1 MKNIWII
8 NQYITSPDIDGD
20 GYRHYYIAKK
30 LKEKGYD
37 CTLITSSFSHAPYRH
52 TKVKGLY
59 KFVNKDIKTL
69 VLRGNKYKK
78 SHGKGRILSWILFS
92 INLMILPFLSKSKA
106 SKPDV
111 ILLSSLPLLPIINI
125 ILFKK
130 LFYPKTKLVF
140 EIRDLWPMSAIE
152 FGNYSEKNFFIKI
165 LAYLEKLAYRKS
177 DLIISV
183 IPRADLHIKEVLG
196 HGNFNY
202 EWITNGYKIPESNE
216 IFDLNEV
223 LDITIEPTNFNIGYA
238 GTLVIANPLDTIIE
252 VVGNHSN
259 KKLQLYILGGGPER
273 ERIIAIAEQY
283 DNVHVLNRIPK
294 KYVSSFLSQMDVLF
308 MGKGTKET
316 KAYKFGTS
324 QLKTFDYFFAKKPII
339 QALNSNENPVTYS
352 GAGYVIE
359 PENEEQLQEKLNYF
373 LSLDQEKLREYGMNG
388 YNYLLENSTYDIIS
402 NKLDN
407 ALSRL

>member
-1 MKNIWII
+1 M
-8 NQYITSPDIDGD
+8 
-20 GYRHYYIAKK
+20 
-30 LKEKGYD
+30 
-37 CTLITSSFSHAPYRH
+37 
-52 TKVKGLY
+52 
-59 KFVNKDIKTL
+59 
-69 VLRGNKYKK
+69 
-78 SHGKGRILSWILFS
+78 
-92 INLMILPFLSKSKA
+92 
-106 SKPDV
+106 
-111 ILLSSLPLLPIINI
+111 
-125 ILFKK
+125 
-130 LFYPKTKLVF
+130 
-140 EIRDLWPMSAIE
+140 
-152 FGNYSEKNFFIKI
+152 
-165 LAYLEKLAYRKS
+165 
-177 DLIISV
+177 
-183 IPRADLHIKEVLG
+183 
-196 HGNFNY
+196 
-202 EWITNGYKIPESNE
+202 
-216 IFDLNEV
+216 
-223 LDITIEPTNFNIGYA
+223 DITIETTNFNIGYA

-324 QLKTFDYFFAKKPII
+324 QLKTFDYFYAKKPII

-359 PENEEQLQEKLNYF
+359 PENEEQLQEKLDYF

-402 NKLDN
+402 NKLDS